1 MAEIDGMP
9 IVGDP
14 GGRACGGA
22 FSLSAASPASEVVE
36 LDRGWIVEVRGGSRV
51 AVARGA
57 TGAQYE
63 ETRAEAL
70 RRAHQ
75 GLDLLC
81 MKGTADLQI
90 VRASEEHLTWWTA
103 EEGVVLRATSIGTL
117 TASVPPIKVVVTD
130 PLGNV
135 RPDPPPPQLLWHESF
150 GYFRAAQVTDDLF
163 DAFRNLY
170 LAVESILST
179 IAPMR
184 SPKENETRWLKRAL
198 RAADALTSLAAF
210 APKGVADPPGAISND
225 LRAVRNA
232 VFHAKSNRLHFAPHD
247 WSHRTSVLEKLKR
260 MARMYLRLVK
270 AQLGFARPSSGLF
283 ASGVRL
289 LTEHLDA
296 GLVIHV
302 TDDVTPFDPADTTVN
317 PGGGHV
323 VSLPT
328 RPAPE
333 LDQPFLRSFIGRAPV
348 TQLCDLTHISRIA
361 STYNG
366 QPTTAGILEGRLT
379 LTGIDYFEAHMGIQF
394 RNKQQ
399 ARYLYNT

>member
-9 IVGDP
+9 IAGES
-14 GGRACGGA
+14 GSRAWGGA
-22 FSLSAASPASEVVE
+22 FTLSAASPASEVVE
-36 LDRGWIVEVRGGSRV
+36 LDLGWIVEVRRGSRV
-51 AVARGA
+51 SVARGPSE
-57 TGAQYE
+57 GQYG

-81 MKGTADLQI
+81 MKGIADLQI

-103 EEGVVLRATSIGTL
+103 REGIVLRATSVGTL
-117 TASVPPIKVVVTD
+117 TASVPPVKVVVTD
-130 PLGNV
+130 PLGNIK
-135 RPDPPPPQLLWHESF
+135 PDPPPPQLLWHESF
-150 GYFRAAQVTDDLF
+150 TYFRLAQVTDDLF

-179 IAPMR
+179 IEPMG
-184 SPKENETRWLKRAL
+184 PKESEAIWLEKAL
-198 RAADALTSLAAF
+198 RAAAKLTSLAAF
-210 APKGVADPPGAISND
+210 APRGDADPPGTISND
-225 LRAVRNA
+225 LRQTRNA
-232 VFHAKSNRLHFAPHD
+232 VFHAKSNRPHFAPHG
-247 WSHRTSVLEKLKR
+247 WSDRASVLEKLKQ
-260 MARMYLRLVK
+260 MARMYLRLVEV
-270 AQLGFARPSSGLF
+270 QLGFARPSSGFF
-283 ASGVRL
+283 ASGIRL
-289 LTEHLDA
+289 LTKHLDEH
-296 GLVIHV
+296 LVIHV

-333 LDQPFLRSFIGRAPV
+333 LDQPFLRSFIGRASV
-348 TQLCDLTHISRIA
+348 TELSDLTHISRIA

-366 QPTTAGILEGRLT
+366 QPMTAGILEGRLT
-379 LTGIDYFEAHMGIQF
+379 LAGIDYFEGHMGIQF

-399 ARYLYNT
+399 PRYLYDA